1 MICVYNVWRSKN
13 DIAAK
18 TKTTNESCIGWLHK
32 EVGENFITCF
42 YNNEVKLDSDKC
54 HLLLNAK
61 EQITLKVWN
70 LHIKNSFYK
79 KLLEMNFDYKL
90 NFAKCIEGICQ
101 KTSRKLNALTKLA
114 LYMAS
119 SKSEF

>member
-1 MICVYNVWRSKN
+1 MS
-13 DIAAK
+13 
-18 TKTTNESCIGWLHK
+18 
-32 EVGENFITCF
+32 
-42 YNNEVKLDSDKC
+42 

-61 EQITLKVWN
+61 EQITLKVCN

-79 KLLEMNFDYKL
+79 KLLELNFDYKL
-90 NFAKCIEGICQ
+90 NSATRIEGFCQ

>member
-1 MICVYNVWRSKN
+1 
-13 DIAAK
+13 
-18 TKTTNESCIGWLHK
+18 
-32 EVGENFITCF
+32 
-42 YNNEVKLDSDKC
+42 
-54 HLLLNAK
+54 
-61 EQITLKVWN
+61 
-70 LHIKNSFYK
+70 
-79 KLLEMNFDYKL
+79 MNFDYKL